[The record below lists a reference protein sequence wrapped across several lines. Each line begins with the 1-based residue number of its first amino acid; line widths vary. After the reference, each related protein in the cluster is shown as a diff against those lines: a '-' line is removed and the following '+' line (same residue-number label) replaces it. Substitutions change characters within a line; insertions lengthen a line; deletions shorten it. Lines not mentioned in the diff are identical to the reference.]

1 MTKTKLFKLLFF
13 IIFAL
18 IGIKYFLIDY
28 YIVSSKSME
37 STLKINDI
45 IFINKVAKNYKR
57 YDIIVFKKDTYN
69 TDIVK
74 RIIGLPNEIL
84 EIKNSK
90 TYIDENQVKDLP
102 SFTFDYIFLDTV
114 NMLNTIKTISNRN
127 LKKAQ
132 LFKLRKMK
140 NTKKIPNSKWTLDNF
155 GAVWIPK
162 KNTTILIDSSNY
174 FIYKS
179 ILLSNKNSNLDSIH
193 VINKPYTFKQNYYF
207 VLGDNR
213 HHSRDSRY
221 FGFLPEKNIVGKFIS
236 KLP

>member
-1 MTKTKLFKLLFF
+1 MIKTIFFKIL
-13 IIFAL
+13 IFAILFL

-37 STLKINDI
+37 STLKIGDVI
-45 IFINKVAKNYKR
+45 LINKIMKNYKR
-57 YDIIVFKKDTYN
+57 YDVIVFKKDAYD

-74 RIIGLPNEIL
+74 RIVGLPNETL

-90 TYIDENQVKDLP
+90 TYINENQVTDLP
-102 SFTFDYIFLDTV
+102 NFTFDYIFLDTI
-114 NMLNTIKTISNRN
+114 NMLRTIKTVSNRN
-127 LKKAQ
+127 LKTTQ
-132 LFKLRKMK
+132 LFRLRKVK
-140 NTKKIPNSKWTLDNF
+140 ATKKIPNSKWTLDNF

-162 KNTTILIDSSNY
+162 KDTSIFIDSSNY
-174 FIYKS
+174 FMYKS
-179 ILLSNKNSNLDSIH
+179 IILGNENSNLDSIH

-221 FGFLPEKNIVGKFIS
+221 FGFVPESDIIGKLF
-236 KLP
+236 